1 MLLCSFVLLS
11 CERDIPVVE
20 AIDYN
25 PTSVA
30 FDVPKRFPTPN
41 LPADNP
47 LTEEGIALGK
57 KLFYDPILSGNNTL
71 SWN

>member
-25 PTSVA
+25 PTFVA
-30 FDVPKRFPTPN
+30 FDVPNRFPTPN
-41 LPADNP
+41 LPAKQIHQEFESLKYLALLSDNRCRP
-47 LTEEGIALGK
+47 SLIDL
-57 KLFYDPILSGNNTL
+57 
-71 SWN
+71 